1 MISTN
6 IISKMDKINLPEAFN
21 TEVKYNKMIHE
32 TDTIQKFEAIYLS
45 LLSNEE
51 LDMQSIL
58 IFMKIIERDVILVN
72 KLYEASLL
80 MEMTETF
87 IKYTIMKEHR
97 GDIEGKKPEEE
108 EEEKP
113 NILKKTGK
121 DSSKKTN
128 QKPRT
133 KRR

>member
-1 MISTN
+1 
-6 IISKMDKINLPEAFN
+6 MDKINLPEAFN
-21 TEVKYNKMIHE
+21 TEEKYNKMIHE
-32 TDTIQKFEAIYLS
+32 TDTIKKFEAIYLS

-58 IFMKIIERDVILVN
+58 ILMKIIERDVILVN

-108 EEEKP
+108 EEKP
-113 NILKKTGK
+113 NILKKTEK
-121 DSSKKTN
+121 DSSKRKQPKTKN
-128 QKPRT
+128 K
-133 KRR
+133 KKVDEN

>member
-1 MISTN
+1 
-6 IISKMDKINLPEAFN
+6 MDKINLPEAFN
-21 TEVKYNKMIHE
+21 TEEKYNKMIHE

-58 IFMKIIERDVILVN
+58 ILMKIIERDVILVN

-108 EEEKP
+108 EEEEEEKP

-121 DSSKKTN
+121 DSSKKKSNN

>member
-1 MISTN
+1 
-6 IISKMDKINLPEAFN
+6 
-21 TEVKYNKMIHE
+21 
-32 TDTIQKFEAIYLS
+32 
-45 LLSNEE
+45 
-51 LDMQSIL
+51 MQSIL
-58 IFMKIIERDVILVN
+58 ILMKIIEHDVILVN

-121 DSSKKTN
+121 DSSKKKTTKN
-128 QKPRT
+128 QEQKEGR
-133 KRR
+133 

>member
-1 MISTN
+1 
-6 IISKMDKINLPEAFN
+6 MDKINLPEAFN
-21 TEVKYNKMIHE
+21 TEEKYNKMIHE

-45 LLSNEE
+45 LLSDEE

-58 IFMKIIERDVILVN
+58 ILMKIIECDVILVN

-108 EEEKP
+108 KKP
-113 NILKKTGK
+113 NILKKTEK
-121 DSSKKTN
+121 DSSKKKKKTTKN
-128 QKPRT
+128 QEQKEGR
-133 KRR
+133 

>member
-1 MISTN
+1 
-6 IISKMDKINLPEAFN
+6 MDKINLPEAFN
-21 TEVKYNKMIHE
+21 TEEKYNKMIHE

-58 IFMKIIERDVILVN
+58 ILMKIIEPDVILVN

-113 NILKKTGK
+113 NVLKKTGK
-121 DSSKKTN
+121 DSFKKN
-128 QKPRT
+128 QPKT
-133 KRR
+133 KNKKKVDEN

>member
-1 MISTN
+1 
-6 IISKMDKINLPEAFN
+6 MDKINLPEAFN
-21 TEVKYNKMIHE
+21 TEEKYNKMIHE

-58 IFMKIIERDVILVN
+58 ILMKIIEHDVSLVN
-72 KLYEASLL
+72 KLYEATLL

-108 EEEKP
+108 EEKP
-113 NILKKTGK
+113 NILKKTEK
-121 DSSKKTN
+121 DSSKRKQPKTKN
-128 QKPRT
+128 K
-133 KRR
+133 KKVDEN

>member
-1 MISTN
+1 
-6 IISKMDKINLPEAFN
+6 MDKINLPEAFN
-21 TEVKYNKMIHE
+21 TEEKYNKMIHE

-58 IFMKIIERDVILVN
+58 ILMKIIERDVILVN

-97 GDIEGKKPEEE
+97 EDIEGKKPEEE

-121 DSSKKTN
+121 DSSKKNNN

>member
-1 MISTN
+1 
-6 IISKMDKINLPEAFN
+6 
-21 TEVKYNKMIHE
+21 
-32 TDTIQKFEAIYLS
+32 
-45 LLSNEE
+45 
-51 LDMQSIL
+51 
-58 IFMKIIERDVILVN
+58 MKIIERDVILVN

-108 EEEKP
+108 EEEEEKP

-121 DSSKKTN
+121 DSSKKKTTKN
-128 QKPRT
+128 QEQKEGR
-133 KRR
+133 